1 MVERETE
8 RRVAVNTR
16 RAGQPACGT
25 SCRFEPARRLA
36 SGSCRPLP
44 QARGHTPGSPGK
56 TDWRPGHPAIRRT
69 RPGERIRASPRRSV
83 RPAARARGA
92 RPVSRNTDDGAGIG
106 PVPSLEYSLHE
117 ESRRHRRRPRPYGC
131 TLLIAVPAAC
141 GCRQSGAGISRAVS
155 APRSKKRVGHRG
167 LSSDHFTWSPQPG
180 ELP

>member
-44 QARGHTPGSPGK
+44 QAPGHTPGSPDK

-117 ESRRHRRRPRPYGC
+117 ESPGGTGGGHDLTDRKSTRLNSSHVEISY
-131 TLLIAVPAAC
+131 AVFC
-141 GCRQSGAGISRAVS
+141 LKKKTISS
-155 APRSKKRVGHRG
+155 APIWLTR
-167 LSSDHFTWSPQPG
+167 
-180 ELP
+180 